1 MECGRRSDQLPRV
14 APPASQA
21 AVRLQE
27 HDDLLDI
34 AEFHKAMLGVAHFF
48 EAVDT
53 MIDHE
58 QDQKNE
64 YRQYMWER
72 QHEYEADYYD

>member
-1 MECGRRSDQLPRV
+1 MCVGQDGLN
-14 APPASQA
+14 
-21 AVRLQE
+21 
-27 HDDLLDI
+27 HLDI

-64 YRQYMWER
+64 YQQYLRE
-72 QHEYEADYYD
+72 QQQEYQYDYGDWS